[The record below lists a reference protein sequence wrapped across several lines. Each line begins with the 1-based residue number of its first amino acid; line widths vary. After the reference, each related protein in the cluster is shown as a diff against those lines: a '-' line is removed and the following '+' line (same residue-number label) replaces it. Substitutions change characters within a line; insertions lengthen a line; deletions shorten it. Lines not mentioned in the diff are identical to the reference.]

1 MATPVAERPGSTVQK
16 NARMS
21 AGRRAKRPIPAT
33 RREAEALFEPSRA
46 YTPAHGGWLM
56 RMNLLG
62 LLHPERRPL
71 TKLEAYHAVLDA
83 LYPEG

>member
-1 MATPVAERPGSTVQK
+1 MQK